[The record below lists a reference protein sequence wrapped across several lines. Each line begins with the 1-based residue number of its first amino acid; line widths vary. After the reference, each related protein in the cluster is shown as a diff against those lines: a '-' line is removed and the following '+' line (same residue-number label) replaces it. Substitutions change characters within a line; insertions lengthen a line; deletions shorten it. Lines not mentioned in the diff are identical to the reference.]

1 MQFPCTQDLRAL
13 DVLIENDPM
22 EDLEISASVLEQWL
36 DNSVQKQSEKLNFYL
51 TLVSTMEAR
60 ATIRRR
66 EAHKLMERAREDEDK
81 AQFLESLLM
90 GFLEG
95 REVEAS

>member
-1 MQFPCTQDLRAL
+1 MRFPLSQDLKAL

-22 EDLEISASVLEQWL
+22 EDLEASAFVLEQWL

-66 EAHKLMERAREDEDK
+66 EARKLMERAREDEDK

-95 REVEAS
+95 RQVEAS